1 MVLLNTGTLPTFQRD
16 DKISI
21 VDLTCASPNLVR
33 GGNDWTVHDILNMS
47 DHRLISWAVTSD
59 KAKEKPQYKRRYLR
73 GWNAN
78 KFDAELFQ
86 EALDV
91 SPTAANSAQEEAY
104 EVMRRVASACDVT
117 MAGKRPN
124 NNHLPTHWWNDK
136 IAKSHQECTR
146 ARSKATRARKKSN
159 HKDLKELHKEARLKL
174 VKAIK
179 AS

>member
-1 MVLLNTGTLPTFQRD
+1 MGQQENGRERQRAPTSNVLLRQGPPNTGTLPTFQRD

-21 VDLTCASPNLVR
+21 VDLTWASPNLVR

-59 KAKEKPQYKRRYLR
+59 QAKQRPPYKRRYLK

-78 KFDAELFQ
+78 KFNEELFP

-91 SPTAANSAQEEAY
+91 SPTAANSAQEEAE

-117 MAGKRPN
+117 MSRKRPN
-124 NNHLPTHWWNDK
+124 NDHLPMY
-136 IAKSHQECTR
+136 
-146 ARSKATRARKKSN
+146 
-159 HKDLKELHKEARLKL
+159 
-174 VKAIK
+174 
-179 AS
+179 